1 MDIGKCNRKKVG
13 LHSLKAKLGI
23 LKVQQFLFI
32 KKIMMMVAYL
42 LTCQMQRSKS
52 DTKGYRK
59 NIVLNLIYFKEQ
71 SIA

>member
-1 MDIGKCNRKKVG
+1 MHIGKCSRKKVG

-23 LKVQQFLFI
+23 LKVQQSLFI

-42 LTCQMQRSKS
+42 LTCQMQPNKS

-71 SIA
+71 SIG